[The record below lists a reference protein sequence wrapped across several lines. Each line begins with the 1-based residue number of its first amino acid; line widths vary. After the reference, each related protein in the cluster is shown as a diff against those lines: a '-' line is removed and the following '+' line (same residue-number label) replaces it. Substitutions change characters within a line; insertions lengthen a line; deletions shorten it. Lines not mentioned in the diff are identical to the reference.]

1 MGRHARGASRSR
13 VPVATI
19 VGSLLVLVIAV
30 GSWLGSRAQPAP
42 NAGALDASAVVVS
55 SLACT
60 DGAHGTVVDVL
71 GPTGW
76 PAGSVVRATLD
87 GCGYQEGQRL
97 AVQFLPGDPTQ
108 VTLAGTDDAGD
119 GVTGGRLLPFGLAV
133 VALLAV
139 GALLA
144 VWLDSRRARRHLG
157 GARDVAAHGLV
168 DPEEGAAPT
177 DLFETFPPDEPLTWA
192 QPAGATLPGQAMPT
206 VAAPAEPAATLVPA
220 GTTVGTTVGTTLVQP
235 AAAALAPRGR
245 HARPE
250 PEPAADQL
258 ADTGRHGPLSVLE
271 VLHASSPARPSP
283 FESLARFAFDDRDAD
298 PDPRSTLELSSVDLV
313 FPYSSSLA
321 ASLHDELFTH
331 RSSATS

>member
-1 MGRHARGASRSR
+1 M
-13 VPVATI
+13 PVATI
-19 VGSLLVLVIAV
+19 VLGSLIVLVIAV

-157 GARDVAAHGLV
+157 GAPDVAAHGLV
-168 DPEEGAAPT
+168 DPEEGAAPP
-177 DLFETFPPDEPLTWA
+177 DLLETFPPDEPLTWA
-192 QPAGATLPGQAMPT
+192 QPAGAAPSGQAVT
-206 VAAPAEPAATLVPA
+206 AVAAPAEPASTVVP
-220 GTTVGTTVGTTLVQP
+220 TGTTVGTTLVQP

-245 HARPE
+245 HAQPE

-271 VLHASSPARPSP
+271 VLHASGAARPSP

-298 PDPRSTLELSSVDLV
+298 PDPRSTLDLSSVDLV
-313 FPYSSSLA
+313 FPSSSSLA